1 MAYPQSLTGLSTR
14 EEIADTRVRACLGF
28 DSNNKALWE
37 SAWAADPDISMDING
52 NVMKGMD
59 DMNKNCFDNIGPMD
73 TQHLLTSIRID
84 AKEGASTAHITANAL
99 AQHYRAGK
107 GQVPSAERML
117 AGSTYDV
124 QVVKEASGQ
133 WKIKTLV
140 LKITWTEGS
149 WAVMQ
154 PA

>member
-1 MAYPQSLTGLSTR
+1 M
-14 EEIADTRVRACLGF
+14 
-28 DSNNKALWE
+28 
-37 SAWAADPDISMDING
+37 
-52 NVMKGMD
+52 
-59 DMNKNCFDNIGPMD
+59 
-73 TQHLLTSIRID
+73 
-84 AKEGASTAHITANAL
+84 TANAL
-99 AQHYRAGK
+99 AQHYRAGQ
-107 GQVPSAERML
+107 GQVPNAERML

-124 QVVKEASGQ
+124 QVAKEASGQ